1 MTIRGRYAVAG
12 VGLSRFGKVPGTSA
26 MGFTLEA
33 AKRAIEDCGIDKRA
47 LDGVLVMM
55 PAVMGEQHG
64 WAARVAAFLGLEPT
78 FSSTM
83 DMGGA
88 TAIGM
93 IATAAAAIDAGYC
106 NAVLCAFATQNMPL
120 GVMLQLFGSHFQIPY
135 GDVGAITF

>member
-1 MTIRGRYAVAG
+1 MSIKGKYAVAG
-12 VGLSRFGKVPGTSA
+12 VGVSRVGKVPGTSA
-26 MGFTLEA
+26 MSFTLEA
-33 AKRAIEDCGIDKRA
+33 AKRAIEDCGIDQHA

-64 WAARVAAFLGLEPT
+64 WAARVAAALGLEPT

-93 IATAAAAIDAGYC
+93 IATAAAEIEAGYC
-106 NAVLCAFATQNMPL
+106 NTVLSAIATQTMPL
-120 GVMLQLFGSHFQIPY
+120 GVITVLFDTQLCLPI
-135 GDVGAITF
+135 